1 MLFALTWRPTPG
13 LSSEDRGQNARCSCL
28 QSGPA
33 PSGFEFKGFY
43 DYADGDGGIAIVET
57 SSAEATLE
65 AVAPWAT
72 FFRFQMRPIVPA
84 DKAAAIYQK
93 SVAWRD
99 TERRVCRRPPASR
112 GRWTLS

>member
-1 MLFALTWRPTPG
+1 MLFALTWEPTPG
-13 LSSEDRGQNARCSCL
+13 LSEDRDKRTL
-28 QSGPA
+28 QLFAKWTP

-99 TERRVCRRPPASR
+99 TVR
-112 GRWTLS
+112 